1 MKTRKIAI
9 DGVASSGKSTVGKIL
24 GDKLGYEFI
33 DSGLLYRLATFI
45 AIEQGLKNS
54 EFDKA
59 VSNFNVD
66 IVGGKIFLNGKE
78 IPLDKL
84 RDKGVD
90 ALVSPVSE
98 HPMVREVITN
108 ELRRIAESK
117 NVVMVGRDIGSV
129 VLPDAFLKIF
139 LTATLE
145 ERASRRFKE
154 LIHKGI
160 NTTFEEVYENLKTRD
175 MIDSGRSVA
184 PLTVPKDAY
193 VIDTTN
199 LTVDEVITLIL
210 EFIKG
215 KEYALRNNKNYSET
229 LF

>member
-84 RDKGVD
+84 RDKV
-90 ALVSPVSE
+90 LMHLFLLYLSIPW
-98 HPMVREVITN
+98 
-108 ELRRIAESK
+108 L
-117 NVVMVGRDIGSV
+117 GR
-129 VLPDAFLKIF
+129 L
-139 LTATLE
+139 
-145 ERASRRFKE
+145 
-154 LIHKGI
+154 
-160 NTTFEEVYENLKTRD
+160 YE
-175 MIDSGRSVA
+175 
-184 PLTVPKDAY
+184 
-193 VIDTTN
+193 
-199 LTVDEVITLIL
+199 
-210 EFIKG
+210 
-215 KEYALRNNKNYSET
+215 
-229 LF
+229 

>member
-9 DGVASSGKSTVGKIL
+9 DGVASSGKSTIGKIL
-24 GDKLGYEFI
+24 AERLNYEFI
-33 DSGLLYRLATFI
+33 DSGFLYRLATLI
-45 AIEQGLKNS
+45 ALEKDLKKGEYS
-54 EFDKA
+54 LA
-59 VSNFNVD
+59 VTDFNVD
-66 IVGGKIFLNGKE
+66 IKDGKIFLDGDE
-78 IPLDKL
+78 VPLTKL
-84 RDKGVD
+84 RDKNID

-98 HPMVREVITN
+98 DSTVREVITK
-108 ELRRIAESK
+108 ELQRISEEK

-154 LIHKGI
+154 LILQGV
-160 NTTFEEVYENLKTRD
+160 NTTFEEVYENLKMRD
-175 MIDSGRSVA
+175 IIDSSRSVA
-184 PLTVPKDAY
+184 PLTIPKDAY

-199 LTVDEVITLIL
+199 LKIDEVITLIM
-210 EFIKG
+210 EFIRG
-215 KEYALRNNKNYSET
+215 KEYALRNSKNYSDS